1 MVITIHCLQFIYI
14 LITWKICSSLFQR
27 PDMSH
32 IILSLGLKSK
42 IFWFKIK
49 SKTQLWICF
58 FWARET
64 GYLHSSPHRYNIYK
78 NVPEVFI
85 RHILQ
90 PFKLE
95 QILVT
100 PVVLLQIIGHPF
112 SSLLCNFLIDCSSFH
127 EQIIHYFPA
136 SLNYFFTA
144 FSIHHY
150 LSFPKLMML
159 ICTISLLSI
168 AV

>member
-85 RHILQ
+85 RYILQ

-100 PVVLLQIIGHPF
+100 PVVLLHIIGHPF
-112 SSLLCNFLIDCSSFH
+112 SSLLCNFLIDCLASMSKLFTIFQPH
-127 EQIIHYFPA
+127 LIVSLLLFP
-136 SLNYFFTA
+136 F
-144 FSIHHY
+144 I
-150 LSFPKLMML
+150 
-159 ICTISLLSI
+159 TISHSPN
-168 AV
+168 